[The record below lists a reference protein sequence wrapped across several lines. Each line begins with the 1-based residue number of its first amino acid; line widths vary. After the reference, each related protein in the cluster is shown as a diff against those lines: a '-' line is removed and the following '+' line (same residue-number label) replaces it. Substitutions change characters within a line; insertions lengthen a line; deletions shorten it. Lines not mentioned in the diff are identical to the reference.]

1 MMPLPTDKDVLTT
14 GQVAKMCNVA
24 ARTVSKWFDS
34 GQLKGY
40 RIPGS
45 KDRRIPRAQ
54 LIKFMKEHGIPLDG
68 IQSGRPR
75 VLIVDDDQEVLQALE
90 KGLKEQ
96 TNYEVRVAAN
106 GFEAGAECERFKPHV
121 MLLDVHLGD
130 SGLAGGS
137 GGDAK
142 RVAEFVRS
150 DDELQMTRIIAMSGK
165 LTDGQ
170 LQALKSSGF
179 DGTLKKPFALRQV
192 VDAIEH
198 VHALVS

>member
-1 MMPLPTDKDVLTT
+1 MPTPNDKDVLTT

-75 VLIVDDDQEVLQALE
+75 VLIVDDDHEVLAGLE
-90 KGLKEQ
+90 RGLKDQ
-96 TNYEVRVAAN
+96 TNYEVRTAAN

-130 SGLAGGS
+130 
-137 GGDAK
+137 GDAK
-142 RVAEFVRS
+142 RVADFVRK
-150 DDELQMTRIIAMSGK
+150 DDDLQMTRIIAMSGK

-170 LQALKSSGF
+170 LQSLKATGF
-179 DGTLKKPFALRQV
+179 DGVLKKPFALRQV
-192 VDAIEH
+192 VESIEH
-198 VHALVS
+198 VHALVC